1 MTKDDVVSKI
11 NQLQLPLG
19 QYIVMGGATLA
30 VRGIRETKDLDIL
43 VTPALFEELKAHF
56 PLDPVYEAKWHRQR
70 LKAGEVEFYPDFYYE
85 KIDLFFDVADLINDA
100 EMIEGIPFQ
109 KLEHLM
115 NAKLDTAREKDLQ
128 DVALIQNYL
137 ARTV

>member
-1 MTKDDVVSKI
+1 MTKEEVVTKI

-43 VTPALFEELKAHF
+43 VTPVLFEELKKQF
-56 PLDPVYEAKWHRQR
+56 PLDPVYEEKWHRQR
-70 LKAGEVEFYPDFYYE
+70 LKAGDVEFYPDFYYE
-85 KIDLFFDVADLINDA
+85 KRNLFADVTVLIAGA
-100 EMIEGIPFQ
+100 ETIAGIPFQ
-109 KLEHLM
+109 KLPHLM
-115 NAKLDTAREKDLQ
+115 DAKLDTAREKDLQ
-128 DVALIQNYL
+128 DVALIQDYL